1 MSCLNT
7 HIWKPA
13 YKIQGIISYCGSL
26 FILWGRKKRSNHPAT
41 QGEMRRALV
50 LPWVTLAGSVWWKES
65 ENLRS
70 STFLPLFF
78 FCSSSPGWFPSL
90 ILLLLQFMASG
101 LVLWLKQVPLT
112 KPQISAEFLCPS
124 TEANQGTAH
133 EALFKLIH
141 AHHYHSPLLL
151 NPPREPVSTPGNK
164 SGFKPHTCS
173 MVLRMSWLSS
183 CIHNVLG
190 CFCKQIGLTLCSLGK
205 WRH

>member
-1 MSCLNT
+1 
-7 HIWKPA
+7 
-13 YKIQGIISYCGSL
+13 
-26 FILWGRKKRSNHPAT
+26 
-41 QGEMRRALV
+41 
-50 LPWVTLAGSVWWKES
+50 
-65 ENLRS
+65 
-70 STFLPLFF
+70 
-78 FCSSSPGWFPSL
+78 
-90 ILLLLQFMASG
+90 MASG

-183 CIHNVLG
+183 CIHNVLQANR
-190 CFCKQIGLTLCSLGK
+190 FDFMQLGK
-205 WRH
+205 MKALSKTESIAEQLSWFHLPLDGEWSVLGEVPSLEVLWETCAGHWKESTTPWHFILDVIAVLAKPQFG